1 MNEHPQKQSYREI
14 KEGRP
19 KPIFHRI
26 ISLVAFSRIRHNLSN
41 MKFFSPCKGL
51 VLVFFVASSARAQLA
66 DTIWEG
72 NVTISGFSLTKV
84 QGGVVQAGPNV
95 ANASVTLPVEMWFW
109 NNSNCGV
116 VFRRDKWGLN
126 PEEFAWTEWM
136 DEQGNPIDPP
146 EFIYKQ
152 GPKYVGGGSLSP
164 IAYNSNGYETTTD
177 SYTYNASKKSGSF
190 SQRTLYNHL
199 TQTHANGAT
208 LSIAGKFHL
217 SNPNTLVSQN
227 LVLSLTP
234 NPFGPNS
241 YRIGGSLKLRAGNF
255 SKTTRKPSVE
265 KDAEPG
271 FRSFYYAK

>member
-1 MNEHPQKQSYREI
+1 MCRFLWT
-14 KEGRP
+14 GL
-19 KPIFHRI
+19 
-26 ISLVAFSRIRHNLSN
+26 SL
-41 MKFFSPCKGL
+41 GL
-51 VLVFFVASSARAQLA
+51 WLGLQAPVQAQLA

-72 NVTISGFSLTKV
+72 NVTISGFSLAKV

-126 PEEFAWTEWM
+126 PEEFAYQQWM
-136 DEQGNPIDPP
+136 DDQGNPIDPP

-152 GPKYVGGGSLSP
+152 GPKYLGGGSLSP
-164 IAYNSNGYETTTD
+164 ISNNSNGYETTTD
-177 SYTYNASKKSGSF
+177 NYSYNAARRSGNF
-190 SQRTLYNHL
+190 SQRTLYNYPS
-199 TQTHANGAT
+199 QTHAAGAV
-208 LSIAGKFHL
+208 LSIRGNFRL
-217 SNPNTLVSQN
+217 SNPNTLVPQN

-241 YRIGGSLKLRAGNF
+241 YRIGGRLTLRAGNF
-255 SKTTRKPSVE
+255 SKTTRKPSTE

-271 FRSFYYAK
+271 FRALYYAK